1 MKMTSNL
8 PLNRQHAIQQT
19 VLQER
24 GRLLNFIRKRV
35 PDDADA
41 EDLVQD
47 VFLQYANHYDL
58 VSPIRQVTS
67 WLFTVARNKII
78 DFYRK
83 KRPITLSQLSQPRAA
98 VDEDAPYLEEIYFED
113 ATDPD
118 QVLLR
123 QTVWEALQEA
133 LADLPAGQRD
143 VFVWHELEGR
153 SFKEIAAETGIPV
166 NTLLSRK
173 RYAVLQLRSR
183 LQEVYDELLK
193 D

>member
-1 MKMTSNL
+1 MTTTTL
-8 PLNRQHAIQQT
+8 HLDRQQAIHQT
-19 VLQER
+19 VQKER

-47 VFLQYANHYDL
+47 VFLQYANNYDL
-58 VSPIRQVTS
+58 VNPIRQVTS

-83 KRPITLSQLSQPRAA
+83 KRPINLSQLAA
-98 VDEDAPYLEEIYFED
+98 PQTAADEEAPYLEEIYFED
-113 ATDPD
+113 TNDPG
-118 QVLLR
+118 QELLR
-123 QTVWEALQEA
+123 HSVWEALQEA
-133 LADLPAGQRD
+133 LEELPEDQRQ
-143 VFVWHELEGR
+143 VFIWHELEGR
-153 SFKEIAAETGIPV
+153 SFKDIAEETGASV

-173 RYAVLQLRSR
+173 RYAVLRLRER
-183 LQEVYDELLK
+183 LQQVYDELLN

>member
-8 PLNRQHAIQQT
+8 PINRQHAIQQT

-24 GRLLNFIRKRV
+24 SRLLNFIRKRV

-83 KRPITLSQLSQPRAA
+83 KRPITLSQLSHPRAA
-98 VDEDAPYLEEIYFED
+98 EDEDAPYLEEIYFED
-113 ATDPD
+113 ATDPG

-123 QTVWEALQEA
+123 QSVWEALQEA

-173 RYAVLQLRSR
+173 RYAVLQLRTR

>member
-1 MKMTSNL
+1 MTTTTL
-8 PLNRQHAIQQT
+8 HLDRQQAIHQT
-19 VLQER
+19 VQKER

-47 VFLQYANHYDL
+47 VFLQYANNYDL
-58 VSPIRQVTS
+58 VNPIRQVTA

-83 KRPITLSQLSQPRAA
+83 KRPINLSQLGTPQTAA
-98 VDEDAPYLEEIYFED
+98 DEEAPYLEEIYFED
-113 ATDPD
+113 TNDPG
-118 QVLLR
+118 QELLR
-123 QTVWEALQEA
+123 QSVWEALQEA
-133 LADLPAGQRD
+133 LDMLPADQRQ
-143 VFVWHELEGR
+143 VFIWHELEGR
-153 SFKEIAAETGIPV
+153 SFKDIAEETGASV

-173 RYAVLQLRSR
+173 RYAVLRLREHLR
-183 LQEVYDELLK
+183 QVYDELLN